1 MKYFFSAGEA
11 SGDLHAGEL
20 IKAIAGIDPDAGFA
34 FLGGDCM
41 TAAAGGISPVIHYRD
56 MAYMGFSEVI
66 RHLPDVGR
74 NLRRAREAIDSFA
87 PDALVLVDYPS
98 FNLRLARYAA
108 SRGIAVYY
116 YISPKL
122 WAWKSWRLKAI
133 RRDVR
138 RVFSILPFEEEW
150 FAARGYKVDY
160 VGNPS
165 VEEVDRRI
173 AATRPLEVP
182 EDDPRPVLA
191 LIPGSRE
198 GEVRCNLPI
207 MAEVARRHPE
217 MRPVI
222 AAAPALPAEIYN
234 RWGGAGIEKVV
245 GATLE
250 VMRGAHA
257 ALVTSGTATLECAL
271 CSTPQVVLYRSGGSK
286 ILYKLFRPLIKV
298 PWVSLPNLIAG
309 REVIPEMLMYRCTPD
324 LVDAELTPLLD
335 IGSASRRAQAEGYA
349 AMRSRLG
356 SRPAADTAAGMLVDD
371 LRRVAHANGL
381 RGVEA

>member
-1 MKYFFSAGEA
+1 MKYFISAGEA

-20 IKAIAGIDPDAGFA
+20 IGAIAQADTDASFA

-41 TAAAGGISPVIHYRD
+41 SQAAGGVAPVIHYRD

-74 NLRRAREAIDSFA
+74 NLKRAREAIDRFA
-87 PDALVLVDYPS
+87 PDALILVDYPS
-98 FNLRLARYAA
+98 FNLRLASYASA
-108 SRGIAVYY
+108 RGIPVYY

-133 RRDVR
+133 RKTVK

-150 FAARGYKVDY
+150 FARRGYKVDY

-173 AATRPLEVP
+173 AAAHELPNP
-182 EDDPRPVLA
+182 DGDPRPVLA
-191 LIPGSRE
+191 LVPGSRE
-198 GEVRCNLPI
+198 GEIRCNLPI

-217 MRPVI
+217 MRAVI
-222 AAAPALPAEIYN
+222 AVAPALPRELYLQY
-234 RWGGAGIEKVV
+234 GGEGIEMAE
-245 GATLE
+245 GSTLE
-250 VMRGAHA
+250 VMKSARA

-271 CSTPQVVLYRSGGSK
+271 CGTPQVVLYRSGGSK
-286 ILYKLFRPLIKV
+286 ILYKLFRPLIRV

-309 REVIPEMLMYRCTPD
+309 REVIPEMLMYRCTAD
-324 LVDAELTPLLD
+324 LVDGELAAILTDGEARDNQLA
-335 IGSASRRAQAEGYA
+335 GYREMRR
-349 AMRSRLG
+349 RLG
-356 SRPAADTAAGMLVDD
+356 SRRAAATAASLLLAD
-371 LRRVAHANGL
+371 LSRDS
-381 RGVEA
+381 

>member
-1 MKYFFSAGEA
+1 MRYFVSAGEA

-20 IKAIAGIDPDAGFA
+20 MAAIAKADPEAAFA

-41 TAAAGGISPVIHYRD
+41 SAAAGGVAPVIHYRD

-74 NLRRAREAIDSFA
+74 NLRRAREAIDAFA
-87 PDALVLVDYPS
+87 PDALILVDYPS
-98 FNLRLARYAA
+98 FNLRLAAYA
-108 SRGIAVYY
+108 SERGIPVYY

-133 RRDVR
+133 RRTVR

-150 FAARGYKVDY
+150 FGRRGYKVDY

-173 AATRPLEVP
+173 AAARDLPNP
-182 EDDPRPVLA
+182 SGDPRPILA
-191 LIPGSRE
+191 LVPGSRE
-198 GEVRCNLPI
+198 GELRCNLPI
-207 MAEVARRHPE
+207 MAEVARRHPG
-217 MRPVI
+217 MRAVI
-222 AAAPALPAEIYN
+222 AVAPALDRELYDKY
-234 RWGGAGIEKVV
+234 GGEGIELAE
-245 GATLE
+245 GSTLE
-250 VMRGAHA
+250 VMKSARA

-271 CSTPQVVLYRSGGSK
+271 CGTPQVVLYRSGGSK
-286 ILYKLFRPLIKV
+286 ILYKLFRPLIRV

-324 LVDAELTPLLD
+324 LVDAELRSILSDGNGRDRQLKGYTD
-335 IGSASRRAQAEGYA
+335 MRR
-349 AMRSRLG
+349 RLG
-356 SRPAADTAAGMLVDD
+356 TRPAAATAASLLVAD
-371 LRRVAHANGL
+371 LKALSADS
-381 RGVEA
+381 

>member
-1 MKYFFSAGEA
+1 MRYFVSAGEA
-11 SGDLHAGEL
+11 SGDLHGGEL
-20 IKAIAGIDPDAGFA
+20 MTAIRSLDPGARFE
-34 FLGGDCM
+34 FLGGDNM
-41 TAAAGGISPVIHYRD
+41 SAAAGGTAPVIHYRD

-74 NLRRAREAIDSFA
+74 NLSRARSAIAAFE
-87 PDALVLVDYPS
+87 PDALVLIDYPS
-98 FNLRLARYAA
+98 FNLRLASYAA
-108 SRGIAVYY
+108 GRHIPVYY

-133 RRDVR
+133 RANVR

-150 FAARGYKVDY
+150 YAARGYHVDY

-173 AATRPLEVP
+173 AASRPLANP
-182 EDDPRPVLA
+182 SGDPRPVLA

-198 GEVRCNLPI
+198 GELRCNLPI

-222 AAAPALPAEIYN
+222 AAAPALDRALYS
-234 RWGGAGIEKVV
+234 RYGGEGIELAE
-245 GATLE
+245 GSTLE
-250 VMRGAHA
+250 VMKGARA

-271 CSTPQVVLYRSGGSK
+271 CSTPQVVLYRSGGSAL
-286 ILYKLFRPLIKV
+286 LYKLFRPLIRV

-309 REVIPEMLMYRCTPD
+309 REVIPEMLMHRCTPD
-324 LVDAELTPLLD
+324 LVDGELTPLLD
-335 IGSASRRAQAEGYA
+335 PAAPARSAQLAGYVEMRRRLGTRRAA
-349 AMRSRLG
+349 A
-356 SRPAADTAAGMLVDD
+356 TAARLLIDS
-371 LRRVAHANGL
+371 LH
-381 RGVEA
+381 